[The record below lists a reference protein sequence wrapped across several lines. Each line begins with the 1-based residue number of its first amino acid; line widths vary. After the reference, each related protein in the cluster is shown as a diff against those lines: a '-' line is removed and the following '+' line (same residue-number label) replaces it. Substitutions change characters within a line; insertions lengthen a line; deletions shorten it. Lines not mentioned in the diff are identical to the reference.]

1 MTVDVHAY
9 CTQTAMDH
17 WLCSATNT
25 LGRTSELTA
34 LHCTA
39 LHFACMSS
47 IAFLRMCCIQ
57 RPLLCSA
64 LLCTALTLLC
74 QLGAGLQP
82 GRLIGGTWPDNEPAV
97 SCMDW
102 TTGQVNAKYW
112 VINMLAM
119 TVGTKDEKTIVASNV
134 TVSGGPPPPA
144 PPKIGQIGS
153 GTCGVTAFSDDCS
166 SESDGC
172 FNTTTYGIKT
182 LAECVAKVKTCGKNG
197 NFASFSL
204 QNVSKQAQAQASQHK
219 QIQASTSKCKQAQA
233 SKPMMMQASRTA
245 PPLASQP
252 VRQGMRARVHI
263 AAADGGGCLVAE

>member
-1 MTVDVHAY
+1 
-9 CTQTAMDH
+9 
-17 WLCSATNT
+17 
-25 LGRTSELTA
+25 
-34 LHCTA
+34 
-39 LHFACMSS
+39 
-47 IAFLRMCCIQ
+47 
-57 RPLLCSA
+57 
-64 LLCTALTLLC
+64 
-74 QLGAGLQP
+74 
-82 GRLIGGTWPDNEPAV
+82 
-97 SCMDW
+97 MDW

-204 QNVSKQAQAQASQHK
+204 QNVSKQAQAN
-219 QIQASTSKCKQAQA
+219 TSKHEQTQA

-252 VRQGMRARVHI
+252 ASQARHAGPRSHCCCCWV
-263 AAADGGGCLVAE
+263 GGGCLVAE

>member
-1 MTVDVHAY
+1 
-9 CTQTAMDH
+9 
-17 WLCSATNT
+17 
-25 LGRTSELTA
+25 
-34 LHCTA
+34 
-39 LHFACMSS
+39 
-47 IAFLRMCCIQ
+47 
-57 RPLLCSA
+57 
-64 LLCTALTLLC
+64 
-74 QLGAGLQP
+74 
-82 GRLIGGTWPDNEPAV
+82 
-97 SCMDW
+97 MDW

-204 QNVSKQAQAQASQHK
+204 QNVSKHKHKHK
-219 QIQASTSKCKQAQA
+219 QTQA
-233 SKPMMMQASRTA
+233 SKPMIMQAQA
-245 PPLASQP
+245 GQLNPSQ
-252 VRQGMRARVHI
+252 A
-263 AAADGGGCLVAE
+263 